1 MSDYILRME
10 DINKLFFGV
19 QVLKDVNFAVR
30 RGEVHA
36 LLGENGAG
44 KSTLIKILSGAYSK
58 DSGSIYINDKP
69 VEISQPLDGLSHGIS
84 VIYQEFNLVPYLSI
98 MDNILLGKEI
108 RKGIFIDK
116 QSERKLAKE
125 YMTRI
130 GLNVDPDTLVQNL
143 SVAQQQM
150 VEIAKALSN
159 DSKILVLDEPTAAI
173 TDTETQL
180 LFGIIRELKKEG
192 LGVIYISHR
201 LEELF
206 EIGDSCTVLRDGECV
221 GTVKMAE
228 VTRDQLTKMMVGRA
242 ISMDRCQNYDFACDE
257 VMLEV
262 KNLSYKNRV
271 KKASFQLRRGEVLG
285 ISGLV
290 GSGRTELAKCILG
303 AFKPEEGEVVCKGQ
317 TIKPGSISDAISN
330 GIVYLSE
337 DRKQEGLIQIH
348 NYTDNVLLPNYS
360 IFDQFLLNYPVMRK
374 TAKELIPRLK
384 IKVTN
389 TQAPVRT
396 LSGGNQQKVV
406 IGKWLL
412 SDASVYIFDEPT
424 RGIDVGAR
432 EEIYAI
438 MNELLERGAAII
450 MISSDLVEILRMSH
464 RILVMSEGEV
474 TKILDCSDDV
484 TQETLL
490 NYALAGGHRS
500 DDQ

>member
-1 MSDYILRME
+1 MSDTILRME
-10 DINKLFFGV
+10 GINKSFFGV
-19 QVLKDVNFAVR
+19 QVLNDIDFSVQK
-30 RGEVHA
+30 GEVHV

-44 KSTLIKILSGAYSK
+44 KSTLIKILSGAYTR
-58 DSGSIYINDKP
+58 DSGTIYINDEA
-69 VEISQPLDGLSHGIS
+69 VDINQPIDGLAHGIS

-108 RKGIFIDK
+108 RKGLFIDR
-116 QSERKLAKE
+116 QAERQLALD
-125 YMTRI
+125 YMARI
-130 GLNVDPDTLVQNL
+130 GLEVDPNTLVHDL
-143 SVAQQQM
+143 SVAQKQM

-159 DSKILVLDEPTAAI
+159 ESKILVLDEPTAAI

-180 LFGIIRELKKEG
+180 LFQIIRELKKEG
-192 LGVIYISHR
+192 LGIIYISHR

-206 EIGDSCTVLRDGECV
+206 EIGDRCTVLRDGEKV
-221 GTVKMAE
+221 NTVRMDQ
-228 VTRDQLTKMMVGRA
+228 VDHDSLTRMMVGRS
-242 ISMDRCQNYDFACDE
+242 ISMDRCQNLSFACEE
-257 VMLEV
+257 VVLDV

-271 KKASFQLRRGEVLG
+271 KNASFQLKRGEVLG

-303 AFKPEEGEVVCKGQ
+303 AYKRDSGQ
-317 TIKPGSISDAISN
+317 VECLGHILSNGSIPEAIRH

-348 NYTDNVLLPNYS
+348 NYVDNVLLPNYK
-360 IFDQFLLNYPVMRK
+360 IFRNFLLSNTLTRK
-374 TAKELIPRLK
+374 KAREMIPKLK
-384 IKVTN
+384 IKVSN
-389 TQAPVRT
+389 TSAAVQT

-412 SDASVYIFDEPT
+412 SDATVFIFDEPT

-450 MISSDLVEILRMSH
+450 MISSDLVEVLRMSH
-464 RILVMSEGEV
+464 RIMVMSEGHV
-474 TKILDCSDDV
+474 VKILDCSDDV
-484 TQETLL
+484 SQETIL
-490 NYALAGGHRS
+490 NYALAGGNHR